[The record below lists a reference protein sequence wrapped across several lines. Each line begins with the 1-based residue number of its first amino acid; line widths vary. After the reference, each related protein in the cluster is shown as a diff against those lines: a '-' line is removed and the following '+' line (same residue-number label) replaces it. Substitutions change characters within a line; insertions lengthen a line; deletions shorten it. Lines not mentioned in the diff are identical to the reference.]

1 MRAAAVI
8 VTDTTVV
15 SELMR
20 LIPEP
25 AVMAW
30 FSGQD
35 TPALELAAVSEAPRR
50 GDRRRERRARG
61 AVLPASWRRD
71 RLAGAIDAV
80 SGEDLAGR
88 VLPFDSAAAQAY
100 AALAASRRSLGRRIP
115 EANCQIAA
123 IARARDWA
131 VAARNPGDLAQV

>member
-35 TPALELAAVSEAPRR
+35 TPALELAAVSEA
-50 GDRRRERRARG
+50 ERRARG